1 MLRPVQALLILSV
14 LCAAPWRSGAQK
26 ESTPPA
32 GVKARLPEAPECRIR
47 LQFGLV
53 VTQNVTVKPDRIV
66 GADYN
71 LHVED
76 QIVYGFISGQPTR
89 MKLKDKHISG
99 SAAGRELML
108 NVKNTETTTEVS
120 GLVGGV
126 RVSAVVSEHRVRVNA
141 MRGALYLT
149 RDRGNHLSG
158 QMGLS
163 SDIAPAHL
171 TTYGCELSEIRKRPD
186 LIVVLFMW
194 WLGG

>member
-1 MLRPVQALLILSV
+1 ML
-14 LCAAPWRSGAQK
+14 
-26 ESTPPA
+26 
-32 GVKARLPEAPECRIR
+32 
-47 LQFGLV
+47 
-53 VTQNVTVKPDRIV
+53 VTQNVTIKPDRIL

-76 QIVYGFISGQPTR
+76 LVVYGFISGQPTR
-89 MKLKDKHISG
+89 IKLKDKHISG

-108 NVKNTETTTEVS
+108 NVKKTDTATEVS

-126 RVSAVVSEHRVRVNA
+126 RVSAEVSEHRVRVNA
-141 MRGALYLT
+141 VRGALYLS

-158 QMGLS
+158 QLGLS
-163 SDIAPAHL
+163 TDIATAHL

-194 WLGG
+194 WMGG